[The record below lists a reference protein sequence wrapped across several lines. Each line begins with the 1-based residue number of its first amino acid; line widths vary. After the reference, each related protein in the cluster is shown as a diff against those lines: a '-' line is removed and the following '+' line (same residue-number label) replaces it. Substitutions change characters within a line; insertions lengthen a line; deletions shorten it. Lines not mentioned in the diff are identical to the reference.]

1 MIKAI
6 RVILHLGVCFITS
19 LGIAKLQLQTV
30 EYCESM
36 CGFYYLGAIIILFPM
51 LFLIGLNM
59 AVRTYSKNSQLEIK
73 KNESAIRFG
82 VIGMVACCFL
92 YSAFFYY
99 LEN

>member
-1 MIKAI
+1 MIRVI
-6 RVILHLGVCFITS
+6 RVILHLIVCFLVS

-36 CGFYYLGAIIILFPM
+36 CGFYYLGSLILLFPM

-59 AVRTYSKNSQLEIK
+59 AARTYSKDNQLEIK
-73 KNESAIRFG
+73 KNEAAIRFG
-82 VIGMVACCFL
+82 VIGMLTCCFL